1 MLTLPKHFL
10 PVATAVS
17 AAACPAGVSIWSSP
31 TTISSLTESRSASA
45 SANDST
51 CEASA
56 NALVM
61 RERFQNFV
69 MIRPPT

>member
-1 MLTLPKHFL
+1 MVTLPKHFL

-17 AAACPAGVSIWSSP
+17 AAACPAGVLIWSSP
-31 TTISSLTESRSASA
+31 TTISSLMESRRASA
-45 SANDST
+45 SANDPT
-51 CEASA
+51 REVSA

-69 MIRPPT
+69 IGPPT